1 MSDGLF
7 CKGFAEVL
15 DRYSD
20 IVIKVTFSGLINFVF
35 FVYKVIEIVKIIQK
49 YYILIIVVDGQ
60 VNEEQQIVEVIV
72 EVFNYFFSIVVV
84 GVGDGFWD
92 IMDEFDD
99 CFLNRKFDN
108 F

>member
-35 FVYKVIEIVKIIQK
+35 FIYKVIEIVKIIQK

>member
-99 CFLNRKFDN
+99 CFLN
-108 F
+108 

>member
-20 IVIKVTFSGLINFVF
+20 IVIKVMFSGLINFVF
-35 FVYKVIEIVKIIQK
+35 FIYKVIEIVKIIQK